1 MQQWDA
7 SHAPQAFT
15 AFRPSDNSPFRR
27 HLTRTALLCD
37 LYIPYG
43 SMKQACCQGASL
55 AFSQIAASKQGR
67 TMGLDTG
74 RFIDKCKQGVMQI
87 SLISF
92 CKAKALAIH
101 RLIGAQQS
109 GSISFFAQT
118 ISGEEVPRKGT
129 AGSSPWYAFASF
141 PRIRKGR
148 APPRHERQRKGYRV
162 PRRGMSSKSEK
173 LL

>member
-1 MQQWDA
+1 
-7 SHAPQAFT
+7 
-15 AFRPSDNSPFRR
+15 
-27 HLTRTALLCD
+27 
-37 LYIPYG
+37 
-43 SMKQACCQGASL
+43 
-55 AFSQIAASKQGR
+55 
-67 TMGLDTG
+67 
-74 RFIDKCKQGVMQI
+74 MQI

-109 GSISFFAQT
+109 DSISFFAQT
-118 ISGEEVPRKGT
+118 VSGGEVPRRGT
-129 AGSSPWYAFASF
+129 AGFSPWYAFASF

-162 PRRGMSSKSEK
+162 PRRGMSGKSEK

>member
-1 MQQWDA
+1 
-7 SHAPQAFT
+7 
-15 AFRPSDNSPFRR
+15 
-27 HLTRTALLCD
+27 
-37 LYIPYG
+37 
-43 SMKQACCQGASL
+43 
-55 AFSQIAASKQGR
+55 
-67 TMGLDTG
+67 
-74 RFIDKCKQGVMQI
+74 MQI

>member
-1 MQQWDA
+1 
-7 SHAPQAFT
+7 
-15 AFRPSDNSPFRR
+15 
-27 HLTRTALLCD
+27 
-37 LYIPYG
+37 
-43 SMKQACCQGASL
+43 
-55 AFSQIAASKQGR
+55 
-67 TMGLDTG
+67 MGLDTG

-148 APPRHERQRKGYRV
+148 APAAQAVNEKTGMLSSNIKFV
-162 PRRGMSSKSEK
+162 RRI
-173 LL
+173 